1 LKTFSKNPIYI
12 APYFNGPFQIG
23 GWSIWNIF
31 LLYMGIKHF
40 HWLYFILLIFSLIIP
55 FVQQVKIYENKIER
69 KRTIFIY
76 SWYKVFLLNQ
86 SYLFKYEGGGRSSDL
101 YGFRFKNEEGF
112 SKVSFYIIKKLQCRK
127 CSNSVN
133 HIK

>member
-1 LKTFSKNPIYI
+1 MDHFKLGGGLFGIYF
-12 APYFNGPFQIG
+12 YF
-23 GWSIWNIF
+23 IWESNIF
-31 LLYMGIKHF
+31 IGY
-40 HWLYFILLIFSLIIP
+40 ILLIFSLIIP